1 MTLRQE
7 DIIKEGFN
15 MNMQEITRLIKAL
28 RAAGWT
34 GDEITDLLIYL
45 ESGNEEYKPKKKE

>member
-1 MTLRQE
+1 MTLRQG

-15 MNMQEITRLIKAL
+15 VNMQITRLIKAL

-45 ESGNEEYKPKKKE
+45 ESGDEEYKPKKKE

>member
-1 MTLRQE
+1 
-7 DIIKEGFN
+7 

-45 ESGNEEYKPKKKE
+45 ESGDEEYKPKKKE